1 MFLSP
6 AKVTP
11 ILFNLHPNLHLF
23 DMFYVFQSTTDTD
36 GNVEITNLYEVRDE
50 QVASDEVDRINSGLQ
65 LAGIPSSVSCAYY
78 Q

>member
-1 MFLSP
+1 MI
-6 AKVTP
+6 K
-11 ILFNLHPNLHLF
+11 LHTS
-23 DMFYVFQSTTDTD
+23 DSMFYVFQSTTDTD

-50 QVASDEVDRINSGLQ
+50 QVASDEVDRINSNLQ

>member
-1 MFLSP
+1 
-6 AKVTP
+6 
-11 ILFNLHPNLHLF
+11 
-23 DMFYVFQSTTDTD
+23 MFYVFQSTTDTD

>member
-1 MFLSP
+1 ML
-6 AKVTP
+6 K
-11 ILFNLHPNLHLF
+11 LHTF
-23 DMFYVFQSTTDTD
+23 ESMFYVFQSTTDTD

-50 QVASDEVDRINSGLQ
+50 QVASDEVDRINSNLQ